1 MKVPTPLF
9 VCLRPTIVF
18 HAGLDDYSGLHVHW
32 SRIELATA
40 RNVSLL
46 CGKPVV
52 RPHLF
57 VVCLCHTACQELFPG
72 WMVEGRSP

>member
-1 MKVPTPLF
+1 MKVPAPLF

-46 CGKPVV
+46 CRKTADRTRFFVV
-52 RPHLF
+52 R
-57 VVCLCHTACQELFPG
+57 LCHTACQRIVSWVDG
-72 WMVEGRSP
+72 